1 MEYVDYAFFKD
12 FSKVSNLTTIRP
24 GKKPGDSQVVDIRCL
39 QYLPDDTIKYKLE
52 KEVRTMANGCEKWRD
67 LPHKRGE
74 NNGQYLVPTR
84 LYKEKRKISGEKLS
98 HLQQLKAI
106 MPKDYH
112 SIYDQLLY

>member
-1 MEYVDYAFFKD
+1 MEYVDYTFLKD

-52 KEVRTMANGCEKWRD
+52 HGDEEWRD

-74 NNGQYLVPTR
+74 NNGQWL
-84 LYKEKRKISGEKLS
+84 
-98 HLQQLKAI
+98 
-106 MPKDYH
+106 
-112 SIYDQLLY
+112 